1 MFCRTFERVRSV
13 REYRRI
19 EKECKK
25 ERRELER
32 RGGGEEERGKCKHGG
47 HREHLRE
54 MRRL

>member
-1 MFCRTFERVRSV
+1 MFCRTFERVHSV